1 MNEKAKKM
9 YIDFGCS
16 KFQMDREGVL
26 EEYEKYN
33 ISKFQENIWAE
44 EVLTQHI
51 NFMRNIGI
59 GLATLGKTFKLI
71 RQTRSFA
78 NINTIYNILR
88 DRRNDYTNVEFNK
101 FVNKFIEEV
110 KTTEKKG
117 FDGAKIIKFAEEL
130 IK

>member
-44 EVLTQHI
+44 EVLTQRI

-59 GLATLGKTFKLI
+59 GLAALGKAFKLI

-78 NINTIYNILR
+78 SINTIYNILR
-88 DRRNDYTNVEFNK
+88 DRRNDYTDIEFNK

-110 KTTEKKG
+110 KTTEEKG
-117 FDGAKIIKFAEEL
+117 FDGTKIIKLAEEL